1 MPNFDHTGPEGL
13 GSRSGRGM
21 GQCMNRGSKARL
33 AAQGSMGNTAD
44 PAQTPAPG
52 MGQNMGQS
60 MSQNMWPDAGQGR
73 CCRHGHQHNRG
84 GNCAAN
90 NQGACQGMGRGQG
103 RGRGRG
109 MQQGNG
115 PAGQAESCGAGPA
128 AGSDAAV
135 NNG

>member
-1 MPNFDHTGPEGL
+1 MPRFDHTGRGM
-13 GSRSGRGM
+13 GRCGGKTANAAGRGM
-21 GQCMNRGSKARL
+21 GNGADADQN
-33 AAQGSMGNTAD
+33 AQDAGMGAG
-44 PAQTPAPG
+44 PG
-52 MGQNMGQS
+52 MGQNVR
-60 MSQNMWPDAGQGR
+60 QNIGQGR

-90 NQGACQGMGRGQG
+90 NQEACQGMGRGQG